1 MRYTLFNTFGKVV
14 ELLIMETLCFIL
26 IAVTEIIFAVLTIK
40 KYNERKIWKKNR
52 VFLRLVE
59 ILIVLCIILLPIT
72 HLKWRFAL
80 AVIFL
85 VIRLFA
91 ALIAL
96 VTTRRHKHYTP
107 DPIKTPAAIIS
118 GGIIFMIFFAVF
130 LTPAFI
136 FTNYNGLKTTGD
148 FQVKETSAILVDEK
162 RKDTFENDGSS
173 CEVPVHFFYP
183 DTENKS
189 FPLVIFSHGAF
200 GYYQSNYSTYTELAS
215 HGYIVISLDHP
226 HHSFF
231 TTDTKGNPVI
241 VDRDFINTVMRI
253 SDEDVSKSE
262 TFEITQEWLKL
273 RTADENFVLNTL
285 QKAKNSKKLDSVWY
299 TENEVAILDILS
311 RTDMEKIGLMGH
323 SLGGAAGVQV
333 GRERKDIDAV
343 IDLDGTML
351 GDIVDVKNGEYIYNK
366 EPYPIPVLDF
376 TKAQDIDD
384 RKKFKEENGYV
395 YVNQNVTDNAK
406 TGKTVI
412 FSGVEHMDF
421 TDLPLISP
429 TIASMFGK
437 GNVDNEEFM
446 MKVNGIILNWFDY
459 YLKNQGTLNIQEKY

>member
-1 MRYTLFNTFGKVV
+1 MG
-14 ELLIMETLCFIL
+14 TLCFIL
-26 IAVTEIIFAVLTIK
+26 IAVIEIFFAVLTIK

-52 VFLRLVE
+52 IFLRLVE
-59 ILIVLCIILLPIT
+59 IFIVLCIILLPIT

-80 AVIFL
+80 AMIFL
-85 VIRLFA
+85 IIRLLV
-91 ALIAL
+91 ALISL
-96 VTTRRHKHYTP
+96 VATRKHKHHTP
-107 DPIKTPAAIIS
+107 NPIKTPVAIIS
-118 GGIIFMIFFAVF
+118 GGIIFMIFFAIF
-130 LTPAFI
+130 LAPAFI

-162 RKDTFENDGSS
+162 RTDDFETDGSFR
-173 CEVPVHFFYP
+173 EVPAHFFYP
-183 DTENKS
+183 DTEKGN

-200 GYYQSNYSTYTELAS
+200 GYYQSNFSTYTELAS
-215 HGYIVISLDHP
+215 HGYIVVSLDHP

-231 TTDTKGNPVI
+231 TTDTQGNTII
-241 VDRDFINTVMRI
+241 VDNNFINTAMKLSNEDI
-253 SDEDVSKSE
+253 SKEE
-262 TFEITQEWLKL
+262 TFEITQEWIKL
-273 RTADENFVLNTL
+273 RTDDENFVLNTL
-285 QKAKNSKKLDSVWY
+285 QKAKSNKKLDNTWY
-299 TENEVAILDILS
+299 TEDKDTILNVLS
-311 RTDMEKIGLMGH
+311 KTDMEKIGLMGH
-323 SLGGAAGVQV
+323 SLGGATGVQV

-351 GDIVDVKNGEYIYNK
+351 GDIVDVKNGEYVYNK

-376 TKAQDIDD
+376 TKAQDVDN
-384 RKKFKEENGYV
+384 RKAFKEENGYV

-412 FSGVEHMDF
+412 FSNVEHMDF

-446 MKVNGIILNWFDY
+446 TTINGIVLNWFDY
-459 YLKNQGTLNIQEKY
+459 YLKNEGTLNIQENY